1 MDRTTRGGRLNIL
14 KMIFIGNTHMA
25 FPWPI
30 QILIIITIIALFWFL
45 LDMMIWGL
53 LIYVAA
59 LSILAALA
67 TWLDNRSD
75 RKTGSRILVWFL
87 NQPLLMECLGI
98 CLGLLAG
105 GTGTLTG
112 LNYAITT
119 GIVATIF
126 RWCNS
131 ICRSWRGN
139 TLVDEIYRPH
149 MPKDWQPKE
158 TLRQAISFPRLRRKN
173 VRDKRQNLHPEH

>member
-1 MDRTTRGGRLNIL
+1 MD
-14 KMIFIGNTHMA
+14 

-30 QILIIITIIALFWFL
+30 KVLIAIVIVILFWFML
-45 LDMMIWGL
+45 ESMIWGL

-59 LSILAALA
+59 LSVMAAVA
-67 TWLDNRSD
+67 SWIDGKRPNKR
-75 RKTGSRILVWFL
+75 GSRLLAWFL
-87 NQPLLMECLGI
+87 NQSLLMELLGF

-131 ICRSWRGN
+131 TWKSWKDIS
-139 TLVDEIYRPH
+139 LVDTIYKKS
-149 MPKDWQPKE
+149 MPDDWIPGESFKQAAGLGWLK
-158 TLRQAISFPRLRRKN
+158 LRHGKSTRSHG
-173 VRDKRQNLHPEH
+173 D